1 MIPDDYIDLDFIEI
15 LYDAIKVDDC
25 KLSIC
30 SHKVIYDNGTV
41 IDKETNE
48 KNILN
53 SETVLQKILYDNGID
68 LSAWAKL
75 YDLNL
80 FKNIKYP
87 VGRIYEDAATTYK
100 LIHEAKN
107 ISINSKSK
115 YNYIIR
121 SNSISNERFSRRK
134 LDLIISTKEMA
145 DFVSSTYPSLKK
157 AANRRLMYAYLSTLS
172 QLANSKEKDK
182 DVEKKLIR
190 YIRKNSISILCD
202 RRCPLRDKFGIITS
216 FAGFKIYQLSWEIY
230 RKTSGRK

>member
-1 MIPDDYIDLDFIEI
+1 M
-15 LYDAIKVDDC
+15 
-25 KLSIC
+25 
-30 SHKVIYDNGTV
+30 
-41 IDKETNE
+41 
-48 KNILN
+48 KN
-53 SETVLQKILYDNGID
+53 
-68 LSAWAKL
+68 
-75 YDLNL
+75 
-80 FKNIKYP
+80 
-87 VGRIYEDAATTYK
+87 AATTYK

-190 YIRKNSISILCD
+190 YIRKNSISILCNK
-202 RRCPLRDKFGIITS
+202 RCHKDFGIITS